1 MIRKIIHIDMDAFY
15 ASIEQLDNPDYK
27 GKPIAVGG
35 DGRRGVVAAASYEA
49 RKYGVRS
56 AMPTLMA
63 KKMCKHIIF
72 VKPRFNRY
80 KEISSIIKNIYHDY
94 TDIIEP
100 LSLDEA
106 FLDVTVNKKKI
117 EIAENI
123 AREIRSKIKRNIGLT
138 ASAGI
143 SMNKFLAKVA
153 TEINKPD
160 GQKTIHPSQVDK
172 FIDSLRIEKFFGIG
186 KVTAANMR
194 KLNIHSGKDLKKHN
208 LEFLKQHFG
217 KSGEHFYRIAHNLYD
232 NPVNPK
238 RIRKSIGAERTFF
251 DDIYNDSFI
260 KEKLD
265 LIASKLEERIKK
277 SRVRGK
283 TITVK
288 IKYNDFS
295 QETRS
300 LTSEKYIQ
308 TKSEFL
314 PLVLELIHKKDIKN
328 PVRLLGISISNL
340 DNTNEGLKSKSIQMS
355 LQL

>member
-15 ASIEQLDNPDYK
+15 ASIEQLDNPQYK

-56 AMPTLMA
+56 AMPTLTA
-63 KKMCKHIIF
+63 KKLCKHIIL

-117 EIAENI
+117 KIAENI
-123 AREIRSKIKRNIGLT
+123 AREIRRKIKRNIGLT

-153 TEINKPD
+153 TEINKPN

-172 FIDSLRIEKFFGIG
+172 FIDSLQIERFFGVG

-194 KLNIHSGKDLKKHN
+194 KLNIHTGKDLKNHN

-217 KSGEHFYRIAHNLYD
+217 KSGEYFYRIAHNLYD
-232 NPVNPK
+232 NPVNPN
-238 RIRKSIGAERTFF
+238 RVRKSIGAERTFF
-251 DDIYNDSFI
+251 DDIRNDSFI
-260 KEKLD
+260 VDKLNI
-265 LIASKLEERIKK
+265 IATKLEERIKK
-277 SRVRGK
+277 SKVKGK

-288 IKYNDFS
+288 IKYNDFTK
-295 QETRS
+295 ETRS
-300 LTSEKYIQ
+300 ITSKEFIQ
-308 TKSEFL
+308 TKSEFF
-314 PLVLELIHKKDIKN
+314 PLVEELVYKKSLKN

-340 DNTNEGLKSKSIQMS
+340 NNINEVLKPKSVQIS
-355 LQL
+355 LKL